1 MAKKRD
7 RAFWESAKRNNSTFI
22 QYFNRLVELAVS
34 MFEWKNLPDT
44 VDPRYLELALFRDGK
59 AVFFKDDVLGFLG
72 LRCMAA
78 GTWDVYQVPKIR
90 RAYSANGFNQQLTNQ
105 DSVIIFNNQLR
116 TNSYLDV
123 EMFADRL
130 YNLDRTIDV
139 NCNAQKTPILISC
152 DENEK
157 MTLQNLYMQYTGN
170 EPVIYGYKSVN
181 PNSLKAI
188 QTGAPFVADKI
199 YQLKVQYW
207 NEALT
212 YLGIS
217 NVNFQKK
224 ERMVSDEVMR
234 QMGGVIANRYSR
246 LNARRQACKQ
256 INEMFKGELPYG
268 DIWVDYREDFRE
280 ADDEFM
286 IDSQTESKEAEAG
299 EKVATKMVEDIR
311 SKETVG

>member
-1 MAKKRD
+1 MAKRD
-7 RAFWESAKRNNSTFI
+7 RAFWESAKRNNYTYV

-34 MFEWKNLPDT
+34 MFEWKNIPDSID
-44 VDPRYLELALFRDGK
+44 VRYLELALFRDGK
-59 AVFFKDDVLGFLG
+59 AVFFNDKELGYLA

-90 RAYSANGFNQQLTNQ
+90 RAYSANGYQKPLTDE

-116 TNSYLDV
+116 TNSFLDV

-139 NCNAQKTPILISC
+139 NCNAQKTPVLIAC

-157 MTLQNLYMQYTGN
+157 LTLKNLYMDYTGN
-170 EPVIYGYKSVN
+170 EPVIYGYKSVR
-181 PNSLKAI
+181 PDSLKAI
-188 QTGAPFVADKI
+188 STGAEFVADKL
-199 YQLKVQYW
+199 YTLKVQYW

-234 QMGGVIANRYSR
+234 AMGGVIANRYSR
-246 LNARRQACKQ
+246 LNARRKACEE
-256 INEMFKGELPYG
+256 INKMFGL

-286 IDSQTESKEAEAG
+286 IDSETDSKSKDG
-299 EKVATKMVEDIR
+299 IKIATKMAEDIR
-311 SKETVG
+311 SKESIG

>member
-1 MAKKRD
+1 MARKKD
-7 RAFWESAKRNNSTFI
+7 RAFWESAKRNNYTYV

-34 MFEWKNLPDT
+34 MFEWKNLPDS

-59 AVFFKDDVLGFLG
+59 AVFFKDEELGYLG

-78 GTWDVYQVPKIR
+78 GLWDVYQVPKTR
-90 RAYSANGFNQQLTNQ
+90 RAYSANGYQKSLTDE

-116 TNSYLDV
+116 TNSYLNV
-123 EMFADRL
+123 EMFAERL
-130 YNLDRTIDV
+130 YNIDRTIDV

-152 DENEK
+152 DESEK
-157 MTLQNLYMQYTGN
+157 LTLKNLYMDYTGN

-188 QTGAPFVADKI
+188 STGAPFVSDKL
-199 YQLKVQYW
+199 YMLKVQYW

-234 QMGGVIANRYSR
+234 NMGGVIANRYSR
-246 LNARRQACKQ
+246 LNARRQACEE
-256 INEMFKGELPYG
+256 INRMFGL
-268 DIWVDYREDFRE
+268 DIWCDYREDFRE

-286 IDSQTESKEAEAG
+286 IDSETDSKGAHQD
-299 EKVATKMVEDIR
+299 EKTATKMVQDIR

>member
-1 MAKKRD
+1 MKKKRD
-7 RAFWESAKRNNSTFI
+7 RAFWESAKRNNYTYI

-34 MFEWKNLPDT
+34 MFEWKNLPDS
-44 VDPRYLELALFRDGK
+44 VDPRYLELSLFRDGK
-59 AVFFKDDVLGFLG
+59 AVFFKDEELGYLA

-78 GTWDVYQVPKIR
+78 GTWDVYQVPKTR
-90 RAYSANGFNQQLTNQ
+90 RAYSANGFQQQLSDE

-116 TNSYLDV
+116 TNSFLDV
-123 EMFADRL
+123 EQFAERL

-152 DENEK
+152 DESEK
-157 MTLQNLYMQYTGN
+157 LTLKNLYMDYTGN

-188 QTGAPFVADKI
+188 STGAPFVADKI
-199 YQLKVQYW
+199 YTLKVQYW

-234 QMGGVIANRYSR
+234 AMGGVIANRYSR
-246 LNARRQACKQ
+246 LNARRRACEE
-256 INEMFKGELPYG
+256 INKMFGL
-268 DIWVDYREDFRE
+268 DIWCDYREDFRE

-286 IDSQTESKEAEAG
+286 IDNETDSQAANEG
-299 EKVATKMVEDIR
+299 GKVATKMVEDIR